1 METIKTISLPSFIR
15 RTLKTHALKAYI
27 KQLGCELSRV
37 GRSRNWQLKA
47 NISQIQ
53 TIVDFI
59 EQQDEQSWLWLA
71 KRLKSEYQHLSH
83 TNLLA
88 IAKRITNVTI
98 ATLMAR
104 TDCTLAQARKVLDE
118 LEDLD

>member
-1 METIKTISLPSFIR
+1 MDTIKTISLPSFIR
-15 RTLKTHALKAYI
+15 RTLKTHVLKAHI

-59 EQQDEQSWLWLA
+59 EQQNEQSWLWLA
-71 KRLKSEYQHLSH
+71 KRLKSEYHHISD

-88 IAKRITNVTI
+88 LAERMTNATIT
-98 ATLMAR
+98 TLMTQ

-118 LEDLD
+118 LEGLD